1 MNSINDERCI
11 EVQEHLADLLEGLAS
26 ERVLEHV
33 AECDDCRDLR
43 HEAQLAMQAA
53 ASAGAD
59 FRAPSDFADKLI
71 AGVLAARPEG
81 PDASAAP
88 VSVAT
93 RSSQLGAAPS
103 EAARR
108 SSDELAPRA
117 ALEAANPQLAEAAPE
132 TQRTTFDPEP
142 LGASQGEGTATR
154 AARFEP
160 TLKTVP
166 LRAVQATL
174 DEALSVPTPTPTH
187 DGAAE
192 QLSGRVVDAVTGRA
206 DTGGGGDTGG
216 SVSSA
221 AAVEASER
229 AGAAREELP
238 KSGSTQRS
246 AEPVG
251 RVVRAAGAA
260 GASEPTG
267 HGGVVSLFRKKGFLV
282 ALAGGMAAAA
292 AVGAL
297 VVDQQRGKRDADGV
311 TASSESPWTGSVA
324 AVSRASSDGGEG
336 LEVCKAGC
344 KTLSQGAS
352 IEPGSTLK
360 TDAKTRAR
368 VSLADGTW
376 LALDRSSEVVLP
388 DGEQREAKIVRG
400 MVVADVKNVA
410 GASAARLVLPQ
421 GHVEILG
428 TKLSATVTDRRA
440 TVDVVRGEVSVVSN
454 DGASV
459 RVRAGEEAT
468 LGLRGEPVVT
478 PKSSMSE
485 SLEWSGDAGE
495 EAEGAALTGLGELR
509 AKKPGEAQE
518 RAKAVRLSKHDV
530 KVRIVDVVARTEIDE
545 TFTNDTD
552 EELEGI
558 FRFPLPPGAQIERLA
573 LEVDGK
579 LIDGAFVDRDKGAAI
594 WRGVIQNA
602 APKAPRPRE
611 EIIWVPGPWR
621 DPALLEW
628 QRGGRFE
635 LRIFPIPKRGSR
647 RVVLAYTQTVPQSSG
662 VRRFTYPLAHDAS
675 GSTRV
680 DEFNVD
686 LQVIGHDPEFG
697 VESRGYALAKSTGS
711 QLGERLTM
719 NERSFVP
726 AGDLTLEYALPK
738 RELAMTAWAYDMTAS
753 LAPIGANQ
761 SPTLSSPAPSS
772 PNQKELGKSGW
783 GGSGGLHGPGSV
795 VPSNADR
802 AKQAELEAKA
812 LSDERSPFV
821 ALALRPKLP
830 RFAEGKER
838 VHVIVVDSSR
848 SMVGERFSRASRLAA
863 SIVREMDRRDEFLV
877 MACDTT
883 CQAMGATS
891 PQSMPAPAAPS
902 AEAAQEVERFLG
914 SVEPDG
920 GTNLLTAV
928 QAARSAARSV
938 ASGRELRIL
947 YLGDG
952 TPTVGPTRGST
963 IEAAVRHALP
973 AGDGSVV
980 AVALGS
986 DADTT
991 TLSALARGGNGVV
1004 VPYVPGQRL
1013 SAAALD
1019 VLASAYGSVL
1029 SDVSVELPPG
1039 LAELTPNRIDPVP
1052 AGGETFV
1059 FARMTGGV
1067 RASGDVVVRGRVGS
1081 ERFEQRYPL
1090 DVSAS
1095 TTAGNAFVPRMFAAA
1110 KIGDLERTGSSDD
1123 KPRIVALSKRFGVAS
1138 RHTSLIVLESEA
1150 MFKAFGLDKNGIASR
1165 FTGEVGAQASSTD
1178 ALGAEKD
1185 ARSEEEADE
1194 VSGAFEGKAKKEA
1207 NAFDAG
1213 DDFAPGSGG
1222 LAGIGSGGGGRAPS
1236 KSSAPASEPARQQAP
1251 AARPAPTSTS
1261 AGPGWASPP
1270 APADDPFS
1278 PSWDRDRA
1286 ARRPPPPPTPR
1297 PNMVPMRRIFERKAS
1312 FASDNQL
1319 VAEVAPSLLEAENA
1333 LRIQPDSRDKTVALY
1348 KGLMASGRVGEA
1360 QEIVARWSK
1369 RDALDPEALLA
1380 RSDLAAMAGDRERA
1394 LRILSGLADLR
1405 PGDKQVQKRL
1415 VATFDR
1421 MGAATVACQHRLALA
1436 DLSTDDVD
1444 ATAQAIRCSQD
1455 QGFGE
1460 VSRALF
1466 STAPASLQTRIDTA
1480 SRSVDLGKLGTL
1492 SGDVRITATWSA
1504 PVDLDLALVD
1514 KSGRRSSW
1522 TGSVVPNLLVS
1533 ATDATSA
1540 QRESLG
1546 LAGLGLG
1553 QYVVEIVRASGDGS
1567 TIPVSGEV
1575 TMTLPG
1581 GETRRVP
1588 FTLNGPRTE
1597 VGTLRV
1603 FFTSR
1608 LVPLDGGGGWQGGG
1622 GGGWRR

>member
-33 AECDDCRDLR
+33 AECDECRDLR

-59 FRAPSDFADKLI
+59 FRPPADFADKLI
-71 AGVLAARPEG
+71 AGVVAARPEG

-88 VSVAT
+88 VSFAA
-93 RSSQLGAAPS
+93 RSSQADSASSEPS
-103 EAARR
+103 RT
-108 SSDELAPRA
+108 SSVESVPRGE
-117 ALEAANPQLAEAAPE
+117 LEAAAPQLGEASPE

-142 LGASQGEGTATR
+142 LGASQGEAASPR

-174 DEALSVPTPTPTH
+174 GDATSVPTPAPKH
-187 DGAAE
+187 DSAAE
-192 QLSGRVVDAVTGRA
+192 QSSARVVDAVTGRA
-206 DTGGGGDTGG
+206 DTGA
-216 SVSSA
+216 SA
-221 AAVEASER
+221 ASSTASAEA
-229 AGAAREELP
+229 ADGAADARVDQP
-238 KSGSTQRS
+238 KSGSTLRS
-246 AEPVG
+246 VEPAP
-251 RVVRAAGAA
+251 RVVRAAGAS
-260 GASEPTG
+260 GASELSG
-267 HGGVVSLFRKKGFLV
+267 RGGVVSLFRKKGFLV

-297 VVDQQRGKRDADGV
+297 VVDQQRGKRDADGLS
-311 TASSESPWTGSVA
+311 ASTESPWTGSVA

-336 LEVCKAGC
+336 LEICKAGC
-344 KTLSQGAS
+344 KTVSQGAT
-352 IEPGSTLK
+352 IEPGSTVK

-468 LGLRGEPVVT
+468 MGLRGEPVVT

-485 SLEWSGDAGE
+485 SLEWSGDSAE
-495 EAEGAALTGLGELR
+495 EVEGAALTGLGELR

-579 LIDGAFVDRDKGAAI
+579 LIDGAFVDRDRGAAI

-611 EIIWVPGPWR
+611 EIVWVPGPWR

-647 RVVLAYTQTVPQSSG
+647 RVVLAYTQTVPQSAG

-686 LQVIGHDPEFG
+686 LQVIGHDSEFG
-697 VESRGYALAKSTGS
+697 VESRGYALAKASGS

-719 NERSFVP
+719 SERSFVP

-738 RELAMTAWAYDMTAS
+738 RDLAMTAWAYDMTAN
-753 LAPIGANQ
+753 LAPVGANQ
-761 SPTLSSPAPSS
+761 SPTLSSPAPS
-772 PNQKELGKSGW
+772 ELGKSGW
-783 GGSGGLHGPGSV
+783 GGSGGSAI
-795 VPSNADR
+795 PSTVDR

-812 LSDERSPFV
+812 LSDEGSPFV

-891 PQSMPAPAAPS
+891 PSAMPAPVEPS

-1013 SAAALD
+1013 GAAALD

-1029 SDVSVELPPG
+1029 SDVTVELPSG

-1059 FARMTGGV
+1059 FARMTNGI

-1165 FTGEVGAQASSTD
+1165 FTGEIGAQASSTD
-1178 ALGAEKD
+1178 ALGDEKD

-1207 NAFDAG
+1207 NAFDV
-1213 DDFAPGSGG
+1213 DDGFGQGASGLG
-1222 LAGIGSGGGGRAPS
+1222 GIGSGGGGRAPS
-1236 KSSAPASEPARQQAP
+1236 KSGAPASEPSLQEAP
-1251 AARPAPTSTS
+1251 AARPSRPAPSPTS

-1270 APADDPFS
+1270 PPADDPFS
-1278 PSWDRDRA
+1278 PSWDRDRIE
-1286 ARRPPPPPTPR
+1286 RRPPPPPR
-1297 PNMVPMRRIFERKAS
+1297 QNFVPMRRIFERKAS

-1319 VAEVAPSLLEAENA
+1319 VAEVAPSLLEAENS

-1415 VATFDR
+1415 VAAFDR

-1436 DLSTDDVD
+1436 DLSTEDVD
-1444 ATAQAIRCSQD
+1444 ATAQAVRCAQD

-1466 STAPASLQTRIDTA
+1466 TTAPASLQTRIDTA

-1514 KSGRRSSW
+1514 KAGRRSSW

-1546 LAGLGLG
+1546 LAGLASG

-1588 FTLNGPRTE
+1588 FTLNGSRTE
-1597 VGTLRV
+1597 LGTLRV

-1608 LVPLDGGGGWQGGG
+1608 LVPLNGGGGGWQGGG

>member
-33 AECDDCRDLR
+33 AECDACRDLR

-53 ASAGAD
+53 GSAGAD
-59 FRAPSDFADKLI
+59 FRAPADFADKLI
-71 AGVLAARPEG
+71 AGVHAARPEG
-81 PDASAAP
+81 PDASASP
-88 VSVAT
+88 VSLAT

-103 EAARR
+103 GAQRP
-108 SSDELAPRA
+108 SSDELAPRG
-117 ALEAANPQLAEAAPE
+117 ALEGTKSQLTEASPE

-142 LGASQGEGTATR
+142 LGASQGEGMPPR
-154 AARFEP
+154 AERFEP

-174 DEALSVPTPTPTH
+174 EEAASVPTPAPKH

-192 QLSGRVVDAVTGRA
+192 QLSERVVDAVTGRA
-206 DTGGGGDTGG
+206 DTGSAGASSTVMAE
-216 SVSSA
+216 SAESA
-221 AAVEASER
+221 A
-229 AGAAREELP
+229 GARDAQP
-238 KSGSTQRS
+238 KSGSTLRS
-246 AEPVG
+246 VEPAP
-251 RVVRAAGAA
+251 RVVRAAGAS
-260 GASEPTG
+260 GASEPAGT
-267 HGGVVSLFRKKGFLV
+267 GGVVSLFRKKGFLV

-297 VVDQQRGKRDADGV
+297 VVDQQRGKRDADGL
-311 TASSESPWTGSVA
+311 TASSEAPWTGSVA

-368 VSLADGTW
+368 LSLADGTW

-454 DGASV
+454 DGGSV

-468 LGLRGEPVVT
+468 IGLRGEPVVT

-485 SLEWSGDAGE
+485 SLEWSGDSTE
-495 EAEGAALTGLGELR
+495 EVEGAALTGLGELR

-558 FRFPLPPGAQIERLA
+558 FRFPLPPGAHIERLA

-686 LQVIGHDPEFG
+686 LQVLGHDPEFG
-697 VESRGYALAKSTGS
+697 VESRGYTLAKSGAS
-711 QLGERLTM
+711 QGGERLTM
-719 NERSFVP
+719 SEKSFVP

-738 RELAMTAWAYDMTAS
+738 RDLAMTAWAYDMTAS

-761 SPTLSSPAPSS
+761 SPTLSSPAAG
-772 PNQKELGKSGW
+772 ELGKSGW
-783 GGSGGLHGPGSV
+783 GGSGGSGGLSI
-795 VPSNADR
+795 PSAADR

-891 PQSMPAPAAPS
+891 PQSMPAPVAPS

-1029 SDVSVELPPG
+1029 SDVTVELPAG
-1039 LAELTPNRIDPVP
+1039 LAELTPSRIDPVP

-1059 FARMTGGV
+1059 FARMTSGV
-1067 RASGDVVVRGRVGS
+1067 RASGDVVVRGRVGNES
-1081 ERFEQRYPL
+1081 FEQRYPL

-1165 FTGEVGAQASSTD
+1165 FTGE
-1178 ALGAEKD
+1178 
-1185 ARSEEEADE
+1185 
-1194 VSGAFEGKAKKEA
+1194 
-1207 NAFDAG
+1207 
-1213 DDFAPGSGG
+1213 
-1222 LAGIGSGGGGRAPS
+1222 
-1236 KSSAPASEPARQQAP
+1236 
-1251 AARPAPTSTS
+1251 
-1261 AGPGWASPP
+1261 
-1270 APADDPFS
+1270 
-1278 PSWDRDRA
+1278 DR
-1286 ARRPPPPPTPR
+1286 
-1297 PNMVPMRRIFERKAS
+1297 K
-1312 FASDNQL
+1312 
-1319 VAEVAPSLLEAENA
+1319 
-1333 LRIQPDSRDKTVALY
+1333 
-1348 KGLMASGRVGEA
+1348 
-1360 QEIVARWSK
+1360 
-1369 RDALDPEALLA
+1369 
-1380 RSDLAAMAGDRERA
+1380 
-1394 LRILSGLADLR
+1394 
-1405 PGDKQVQKRL
+1405 
-1415 VATFDR
+1415 
-1421 MGAATVACQHRLALA
+1421 
-1436 DLSTDDVD
+1436 
-1444 ATAQAIRCSQD
+1444 
-1455 QGFGE
+1455 
-1460 VSRALF
+1460 
-1466 STAPASLQTRIDTA
+1466 
-1480 SRSVDLGKLGTL
+1480 
-1492 SGDVRITATWSA
+1492 
-1504 PVDLDLALVD
+1504 
-1514 KSGRRSSW
+1514 
-1522 TGSVVPNLLVS
+1522 SVV
-1533 ATDATSA
+1533 
-1540 QRESLG
+1540 
-1546 LAGLGLG
+1546 
-1553 QYVVEIVRASGDGS
+1553 
-1567 TIPVSGEV
+1567 
-1575 TMTLPG
+1575 
-1581 GETRRVP
+1581 
-1588 FTLNGPRTE
+1588 
-1597 VGTLRV
+1597 
-1603 FFTSR
+1603 
-1608 LVPLDGGGGWQGGG
+1608 
-1622 GGGWRR
+1622 